1 MHQAILAAAEGARD
15 LARDLESIGSYSLA
29 ERARAV
35 EQQLILS
42 LEAQEFQGLEVELG
56 AVRTMAER
64 SSLLLRHA
72 GAQGRILELVAHDA
86 RSAAE
91 RLRRRGIAPV
101 IGPEDWDTF
110 HGLFVHPQTRGIAED
125 LAEMLDP
132 GA

>member
-42 LEAQEFQGLEVELG
+42 LDAQESQGLEVELG
-56 AVRTMAER
+56 SVRTMAER
-64 SSLLLRHA
+64 SRLLLGHC
-72 GAQGRILELVAHDA
+72 GGHGRILEIVAHDA

-91 RLRRRGIAPV
+91 RLKRRGVAPV
-101 IGPEDWDTF
+101 LGPEDWDTF
-110 HGLFVHPQTRGIAED
+110 HGLFVHPQTRGIAEE
-125 LAEMLDP
+125 LAEMLDL

>member
-1 MHQAILAAAEGARD
+1 MQQTTQAAIDGVRA
-15 LARDLESIGSYSLA
+15 LARDLQEAGHYVLA
-29 ERARAV
+29 ERARAI
-35 EQQLILS
+35 EQQLLLS
-42 LEAQEFQGLEVELG
+42 MESIGFQGLEVELG

-101 IGPEDWDTF
+101 IRPAS
-110 HGLFVHPQTRGIAED
+110 V
-125 LAEMLDP
+125 LALSNRCP
-132 GA
+132 TVSIFFKPSSFCS